1 MKKAKPKQ
9 KPKRS
14 PRIENSIIKQWTA
27 PKKLA
32 LITDWAKN
40 GYGDHE
46 IAEKMGISVPTF
58 RRYRLEAPAI
68 DEAVRDGKEVI
79 DHKVESALLKAA
91 LGYQTKEVK
100 IIITTVKPVKEVK
113 GKEGKDCDLEEIGTK
128 KVRILQETTT
138 REVPPNVLACQTW
151 LFNRQRDKWK
161 RNWDNEIAVEDD
173 KNINITITR
182 AGKTIELGEE

>member
-1 MKKAKPKQ
+1 MKKAKPK
-9 KPKRS
+9 KPRS
-14 PRIENSIIKQWTA
+14 PRIENSIIKQWTT

-68 DEAVRDGKEVI
+68 DEAVRDGKEVV

-91 LGYQTKEVK
+91 LGGKTEELE
-100 IIITTVKPVKEVK
+100 IIAVYKL
-113 GKEGKDCDLEEIGTK
+113 GKLVRTEK
-128 KVRILQETTT
+128 KKTIRDQ
-138 REVPPNVLACQTW
+138 PPNVLACQVW

-161 RNWDNEIAVEDD
+161 RNRDNEIDVEDD
-173 KNINITITR
+173 KSINITITR
-182 AGKTIELGEE
+182 AGKTVQVEEYQVEE